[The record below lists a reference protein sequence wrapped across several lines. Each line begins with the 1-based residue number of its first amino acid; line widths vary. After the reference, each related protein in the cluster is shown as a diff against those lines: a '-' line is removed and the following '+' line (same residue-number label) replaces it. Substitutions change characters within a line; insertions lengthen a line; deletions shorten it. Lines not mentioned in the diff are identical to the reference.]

1 MEAIDK
7 PILLKPRTIIIAL
20 VALFSFTVPLLL
32 SGALIYFEFRTMQT
46 KITTNEQTQI
56 KDNINTNIRLDK
68 KTGRNTESIKELE
81 KPNTDKNK

>member
-1 MEAIDK
+1 
-7 PILLKPRTIIIAL
+7 
-20 VALFSFTVPLLL
+20 
-32 SGALIYFEFRTMQT
+32 MQT

-68 KTGRNTESIKELE
+68 KTGRNTEIIKELE